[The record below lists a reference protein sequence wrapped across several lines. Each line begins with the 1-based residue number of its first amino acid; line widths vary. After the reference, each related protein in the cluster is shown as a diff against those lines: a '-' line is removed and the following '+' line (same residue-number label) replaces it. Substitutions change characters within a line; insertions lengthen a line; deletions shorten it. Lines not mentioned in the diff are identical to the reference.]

1 MMLAGSL
8 APQAGR
14 CSDRASRAR
23 TRQEVACPSV
33 IMMALP
39 TRQFAKLT
47 ACLHPANASYLNGA
61 LSGIVGLVWWN

>member
-1 MMLAGSL
+1 
-8 APQAGR
+8 
-14 CSDRASRAR
+14 
-23 TRQEVACPSV
+23 V